1 MYKRMRK
8 FGFTNKA
15 HKIEYAPLNLSR
27 LQFWID
33 TGRIDATQMIT
44 MKTLVDS
51 GCVGRLR
58 KLQRGVKLLGD
69 VRTPHP
75 ISLLLKSYSIATL
88 HLDPHSWRMTD
99 QSDFFRAALSTGT

>member
-33 TGRIDATQMIT
+33 TGRIDASQLIT

-51 GCVGRLR
+51 GCIGRLR
-58 KLQRGVKLLGD
+58 KLQRGVKILGD
-69 VRTPHP
+69 VRPHYYQFRSLSHHHCLFMP
-75 ISLLLKSYSIATL
+75 ILKHY
-88 HLDPHSWRMTD
+88 
-99 QSDFFRAALSTGT
+99 

>member
-8 FGFTNKA
+8 FGFTNKP

-33 TGRIDATQMIT
+33 TGRIDATQKIT

-51 GCVGRLR
+51 GCVGRIR

-69 VRTPHP
+69 VRN
-75 ISLLLKSYSIATL
+75 SYRCSRTFSAFC
-88 HLDPHSWRMTD
+88 PRN
-99 QSDFFRAALSTGT
+99 AVY

>member
-15 HKIEYAPLNLSR
+15 HKIEYSPLNLAR

-33 TGRIDATQMIT
+33 TGRIDATQTIT
-44 MKTLVDS
+44 MKTLLDS

-58 KLQRGVKLLGD
+58 KLQAGIKLLGE
-69 VRTPHP
+69 VREAHFV
-75 ISLLLKSYSIATL
+75 L
-88 HLDPHSWRMTD
+88 
-99 QSDFFRAALSTGT
+99 